1 MFDII
6 LKNFSQRKLRTGLTI
21 FGIALGIFAV
31 MVMGGMSE
39 HFSMTVERSIS
50 LTADKIRVLPDV
62 GLFGASLNASKANE
76 VKRIPESPMLTGF
89 CRCLLILTA
98 WDSQAMW

>member
-6 LKNFSQRKLRTGLTI
+6 IRNIGQRKLRAGLTI

-39 HFSMTVERSIS
+39 HFNETFDRSIS
-50 LTADKIRVLPDV
+50 LTADKIRVLPEG
-62 GLFGASLNASKANE
+62 GL
-76 VKRIPESPMLTGF
+76 
-89 CRCLLILTA
+89 
-98 WDSQAMW
+98 